1 LRVKLGFLIILAL
14 LLSLAVVWKVQ
25 SYAYNWAMTPLKDD
39 GQTRLLE
46 VVIEFRSAL
55 EEYQYLPF
63 VISQNTDIKRMHAS
77 QKSADKAALERYL
90 EQFNVIAGVTAIFIV
105 SEHGEVLAH
114 SDEHKRVYNN
124 LGFPGFRHGYYADK
138 PYFVQAKNGNKGF
151 HASIT
156 DSATVGAFYFS
167 APIYNKQRFSGA
179 VVLQIDNELLSSRF
193 SKIDNFFISQN
204 NHILF
209 ASDNSWPQHNIEQI
223 FRPKAL
229 KELQDGTHIDIREV
243 KSRHSVLLQSVLL
256 DDFNWQISV
265 VSKVKGATEATQKAK
280 VYSIAS
286 CIALMLLLLWLR
298 ERRLK
303 NLSRLETQAIMA
315 RNEGIQRDMIN
326 QAQMGLVLLNGQGYV
341 QFINPMVTQLFGYTI
356 ERLKGLHISKIL
368 HAPKVKPELLNQLK
382 GLGNQPFKAVTSIE
396 TSGLSADGR
405 PFFILFS
412 IKSMQSKLESS
423 YLVTLVDLTKIKKL
437 EYDLSQAND
446 LLELK
451 VLARTKELSE
461 AQSELVQAEKM
472 AALGRMSS
480 AVVHEFNQPLTA
492 IKTYVSIGKQLLKS
506 GHAQA
511 NVEQQH
517 TMLVDNFDMINQLND
532 RMAQLTRQLKVFSFK
547 KPEQL
552 MAVDL
557 AKSFD
562 QTLLLFRGR
571 FNAENIA
578 LDKNIPENLACIAG
592 DTTRVEQVLY
602 NLIQNACDA
611 MQDESEDKQRK
622 LQLGVAPS
630 IEHNECM
637 QITIIDSGKGIS
649 AQALEHL
656 FEPFFTTKTIGEG
669 LGLGLSIVQ
678 SIVTD
683 LGGKIRVSSSQQGTC
698 FSVDLPVYRNG

>member
-1 LRVKLGFLIILAL
+1 MLAL

-46 VVIEFRSAL
+46 VVIEFRSVL

-63 VISQNTDIKRMHAS
+63 IISQNTDIKRMYAS
-77 QKSADKAALERYL
+77 QKSDDKAALERYL
-90 EQFNVIAGVTAIFIV
+90 AQFNVIAGVTAIFIV

-114 SDEHKRVYNN
+114 SDVHKRVYNN
-124 LGFPGFRHGYYADK
+124 REFPGFQHGYYADK

-156 DSATVGAFYFS
+156 DSASVGAFYFS

-179 VVLQIDNELLSSRF
+179 VVLQIDNELLAARF
-193 SKIDNFFISQN
+193 SKIANFFISLN

-209 ASDNSWPQHNIEQI
+209 ASDHSWPQHNIEQI

-229 KELQDGTHIDIREV
+229 KELQDGTQIDIRTI
-243 KSRHSVLLQSVLL
+243 KDKHNVLLQSVLL

-265 VSKVKGATEATQKAK
+265 VSKVRGAIEAAHKAK

-326 QAQMGLVLLNGQGYV
+326 QAQMGLVLLNGQGCV
-341 QFINPMVTQLFGYTI
+341 QFINPMVTQLFGYTL
-356 ERLKGLHISKIL
+356 ERLKGQHISKIL
-368 HAPKVKPELLNQLK
+368 YPPKVEPDLLNQLQ
-382 GLGNQPFKAVTSIE
+382 GLGKQPFKAVTSIE
-396 TSGLSADGR
+396 TSGLSVDDR

-412 IKSMQSKLESS
+412 IKSMHSKLESS
-423 YLVTLVDLTKIKKL
+423 YLVTLVDLTQIKKL
-437 EYDLSQAND
+437 EYQLWQAND
-446 LLELK
+446 QLELK
-451 VLARTKELSE
+451 VLARTKELRE

-492 IKTYVSIGKQLLKS
+492 IKTYVSICKELFKKEHRQISAEQKS
-506 GHAQA
+506 
-511 NVEQQH
+511 
-517 TMLVDNFDMINQLND
+517 TMLMDNFDIINQLND

-562 QTLLLFRGR
+562 QTLLLFRVR
-571 FNAENIA
+571 FKAENIT

-611 MQDESEDKQRK
+611 MQHNPVDKACK
-622 LQLGVAPS
+622 LRLAIAPS
-630 IEHNECM
+630 SENNECM
-637 QITIIDSGKGIS
+637 QITISDSGKGIS
-649 AQALEHL
+649 SETLEHL

-683 LGGKIRVSSSQQGTC
+683 LGGKIRVSSNQQGTC
-698 FSVDLPVYRNG
+698 FSVDLPVYRNV